1 MLKKILCVLLAGL
14 MMCCMFVGCK
24 RDGQSAETDTNQ
36 VVSSEAGSEG
46 LKAEDFGDSKGN
58 PRDFLMLVR
67 ASRYRYLYAE
77 SDDADVV
84 ARASYERNIMIED
97 MFNVSFDITEVPD
110 AAANWNTILT
120 ASTGEFDL
128 ACFDYLYRVEEMG
141 VLMNILDIPEL
152 DLSESYWY
160 KGWNDVGTVNG
171 QLYSVA
177 GDASNEMV
185 ENMSTVFFNKK
196 TAKEYGLNM
205 YETVDKGEWTLE
217 KMKQIS
223 AMVATGQDD
232 GDDTNDT
239 YGVMFD
245 LHSIRMSNTCFG
257 LVITEPTDNG
267 YYRVV
272 DDTNINERNF
282 NIITVFQD
290 FVRNS
295 GTVQYDG
302 ATCRARE
309 TDTFTSG
316 KSLFFASALLVG
328 ERMRSKVSG
337 WEYGVLPYPKF
348 EQDSE
353 YRSTVYGC
361 SVFGIPKSVSD
372 THCSAVILNALN
384 YFGAESNIQ
393 AFYDKVVLGKV
404 ANAYDDQRMLEMIR
418 ERISVDFAFIHDEN
432 VMTLFQRYGW
442 AVTNGDAPAS
452 IFEQHKTTAE
462 SGLAKVLAAYQK

>member
-1 MLKKILCVLLAGL
+1 MKKLLSIFLAVLMLCGV
-14 MMCCMFVGCK
+14 FVGCSK
-24 RDGQSAETDTNQ
+24 ETPEETEEA
-36 VVSSEAGSEG
+36 VSTVGSTETEG
-46 LKAEDFGDSKGN
+46 LVAEDFGDAKGN
-58 PRDFLMLVR
+58 PRDFMMLVR

-84 ARASYERNIMIED
+84 ARASYERNITIEE
-97 MFNVSFDITEVPD
+97 MFNIALDITEVPD

-141 VLMNILDIPEL
+141 VLLNILEMPEL
-152 DLSESYWY
+152 DLSDDYWY
-160 KGWNDVGTVNG
+160 QGWNDVGTVNG

-196 TAKEYGLNM
+196 KAKENNLDVYSI
-205 YETVDKGEWTLE
+205 VDKGDWTLE
-217 KMKQIS
+217 QMRLIS
-223 AMVATGQDD
+223 TKVATGQDD
-232 GDDTNDT
+232 GDATNDT
-239 YGVMFD
+239 FGVMFD
-245 LHSIRMSNTCFG
+245 LHSVRMANACFG
-257 LVITEPTDNG
+257 LVITEPTQNG

-282 NIITVFQD
+282 NIVLTFQD

-295 GTVQYDG
+295 GAVQYSGDT
-302 ATCRARE
+302 ARARE

-328 ERMRSKVSG
+328 ERMKSKVNG
-337 WEYGVLPYPKF
+337 WEYGVIPYPKF
-348 EQDSE
+348 EKTAD
-353 YRSTVYGC
+353 YGATVYGC
-361 SVFGIPKSVSD
+361 SVFGVPKSVKD
-372 THCSAVILNALN
+372 AHCSAVILNALN
-384 YFGAESNIQ
+384 YFGSESNIA
-393 AFYDKVVLGKV
+393 AFYDKVVLGRV
-404 ANAYDDQRMLEMIR
+404 ADSYDDQRMLELIR
-418 ERISVDFAFIHDEN
+418 TRIKVDFAFIHDEN

-452 IFEQHKTTAE
+452 IFDSHKSTAE
-462 SGLAKVLAAYQK
+462 SGLAKVLTAYQ

>member
-1 MLKKILCVLLAGL
+1 MKKLLCIFLAVLMLTAT
-14 MMCCMFVGCK
+14 FVGCSK
-24 RDGQSAETDTNQ
+24 SEPEQTEGTVSTDPTTET
-36 VVSSEAGSEG
+36 EG
-46 LKAEDFGDSKGN
+46 LQAEDFGDAKGN
-58 PRDFLMLVR
+58 PRDFMMLVR
-67 ASRYRYLYAE
+67 ASRYRYLFAE

-84 ARASYERNIMIED
+84 ARASYERNVMIEE
-97 MFNVSFDITEVPD
+97 MFNIAFDITEVPD

-141 VLMNILDIPEL
+141 LLQNILELPEL
-152 DLSESYWY
+152 DLTDDYWY
-160 KGWNDVGTVNG
+160 HGWNEVGTVNG

-185 ENMSTVFFNKK
+185 ENMSTIFFNKSK
-196 TAKEYGLNM
+196 ASVNKLDM
-205 YETVDKGEWTLE
+205 YSLVDNGEWTLE

-223 AMVATGQDD
+223 TNVATGQDD
-232 GDDTNDT
+232 GDETNDT

-245 LHSIRMSNTCFG
+245 LHSVRMANACFG
-257 LVITEPTDNG
+257 LVITEPTSNG

-272 DDTNINERNF
+272 DDANINERNF
-282 NIITVFQD
+282 SIVLAFQD

-295 GTVQYDG
+295 GSVQYSSDT
-302 ATCRARE
+302 ARARD
-309 TDTFTSG
+309 TATFTSG

-337 WEYGVLPYPKF
+337 WEYGVIPYPKF
-348 EQDSE
+348 EANSD
-353 YRSTVYGC
+353 YGATVYGC
-361 SVFGIPKSVSD
+361 SVFGIPKTVKD

-384 YFGAESNIQ
+384 YFGSESNIA

-404 ANAYDDQRMLEMIR
+404 ADSYDDQRMLELIR
-418 ERISVDFAFIHDEN
+418 GRIKVDFAFIHDEN

-442 AVTNGDAPAS
+442 AVSNGDAPSS
-452 IFEQHKTTAE
+452 IFESHKSTAE
-462 SGLAKVLAAYQK
+462 NGLAKVLAAYQ